1 MARGW
6 LKRKRGSTLFCWY
19 NSEGLERSKVIG
31 PAFLHKGKD
40 APNREARARVGELG
54 LDKLVAKSDP
64 TFITFGELGEKYL
77 AQNPF
82 NKQSTKELCDPDHS
96 SAADAPVVGCGR
108 NRN

>member
-31 PAFLHKGKD
+31 PVSLYKGKD
-40 APNREARARVGELG
+40 APNREAWARVGELG

-64 TFITFGELGEKYL
+64 TFITFGELAEKCL
-77 AQNPF
+77 AQYLQQTIN
-82 NKQSTKELCDPDHS
+82 QGTVRPDHS
-96 SAADAPVVGCGR
+96 SAPDAPVVGCGR

>member
-31 PAFLHKGKD
+31 PASLHKGKD
-40 APNREARARVGELG
+40 APNREAWARVGELG

-64 TFITFGELGEKYL
+64 TFITFGELSEKYL
-77 AQNPF
+77 AHKSLQQTIN
-82 NKQSTKELCDPDHS
+82 QGTVRPDRS
-96 SAADAPVVGCGR
+96 SAADAPVVGSGR